1 MQSQVF
7 ILLCLSARVVE
18 LFLTIIFISEPVEL
32 VHLIV
37 LPSSLKRAGL
47 YQHSSADAQ
56 PEEEAG
62 KCVLM
67 RNELQRVIAALPP
80 QLWMLRHNKFVVTIN
95 SFSQFT
101 QLIEL
106 VSGSVKP
113 RRTGECMHVSLHT
126 SPAYQ
131 KLLSGLEG
139 RSKTSNM
146 KAAGERVSGKL
157 YYVIIATGSFLE
169 VKLF

>member
-7 ILLCLSARVVE
+7 IFLYLSALVE
-18 LFLTIIFISEPVEL
+18 LFPTIIFISEPVEP

-47 YQHSSADAQ
+47 YQHSSTDAK

-62 KCVLM
+62 KCVHM
-67 RNELQRVIAALPP
+67 RNELKRLAAALPP
-80 QLWMLRHNKFVVTIN
+80 QLWMLSHNKFVVTIN

-106 VSGSVKP
+106 VSGSVKLG
-113 RRTGECMHVSLHT
+113 RTGECMRDSLHT

-146 KAAGERVSGKL
+146 KAAGELVSGKL

>member
-1 MQSQVF
+1 M
-7 ILLCLSARVVE
+7 
-18 LFLTIIFISEPVEL
+18 P
-32 VHLIV
+32 
-37 LPSSLKRAGL
+37 PSSLKRAGL

-67 RNELQRVIAALPP
+67 RNELQPVIAALPP
-80 QLWMLRHNKFVVTIN
+80 QLGMLSHKFVVTIN

-113 RRTGECMHVSLHT
+113 RRAGECMHVSLHT

-146 KAAGERVSGKL
+146 KAAGGRVSGKL